1 MPNIDRS
8 SDVDSADSFL
18 ERLKKHPHLLA
29 RFQSLLDVVDNS
41 SGDVVKAAE
50 AEQRV
55 VEELRQM
62 GQEALQAWAERKH
75 SRIEAESD
83 SRSDLTRK
91 EKKTSSGRLDLEP

>member
-1 MPNIDRS
+1 MPDINRS
-8 SDVDSADSFL
+8 SEFESTESFL
-18 ERLKKHPHLLA
+18 DRLKKHPHLLA